1 VRRFVA
7 KIAAAAAA
15 AISLALPLGTVAAP
29 PAGEPASAADA
40 LYARYKIAIPA
51 MKQPAN
57 MVVEYTQTRS
67 GPLRVVTENHRLY
80 RDAAG
85 HERNETTA
93 INGVPAVPA
102 RVSIYTRAAWAYSAD
117 KFFVDSDSY
126 QVAPH
131 GPADIGGRKG
141 YAFAA
146 VMKEA
151 TAFAVTDLEID
162 AHSALPLLERFVAGT
177 PTCSATGSIEFGPA
191 GGYWLPKI
199 VSVTCAVV
207 ASPDAPVVTP
217 PASSYRDTIRFSS
230 YSFPAAI
237 PAQVFGLTPTPA
249 PDSSG
254 TPPR

>member
-1 VRRFVA
+1 MPN
-7 KIAAAAAA
+7 IAAVVAAVA
-15 AISLALPLGTVAAP
+15 LALPQAASVVP
-29 PAGEPASAADA
+29 SADTSASAADA
-40 LYARYKIAIPA
+40 LYARYRIAIPS

-80 RDAAG
+80 RDADG

-93 INGVPAVPA
+93 INGVPATRP
-102 RVSIYTRAAWAYSAD
+102 RVSIYTRATWTYSAD
-117 KFFVDSDSY
+117 KFLVDTDSY
-126 QVAPH
+126 QVAPR
-131 GPADIGGRKG
+131 GPVNVNGRKG
-141 YAFAA
+141 YAFAV

-162 AHSALPLLERFVAGT
+162 ARTALPVLERFVAGT
-177 PTCSATGSIEFGPA
+177 PTCSATGSIEFGPV

-207 ASPDAPVVTP
+207 ASPDAAVLSP
-217 PASSYRDTIRFSS
+217 PAASYRDTIRFSS
-230 YSFPAAI
+230 YSFPNAI
-237 PAQVFGLTPTPA
+237 PAQVFGLSPTPA

-254 TPPR
+254 TPRR

>member
-1 VRRFVA
+1 MPN
-7 KIAAAAAA
+7 IAAAAAA
-15 AISLALPLGTVAAP
+15 VLLALPLGAVAAP
-29 PAGEPASAADA
+29 PAEAPASAADT
-40 LYARYKIAIPA
+40 LYARYKIAIQT

-102 RVSIYTRAAWAYSAD
+102 RVSIYTRVTWTYSAD
-117 KFFVDSDSY
+117 KFFVDPDSY
-126 QVAPH
+126 QVAPR
-131 GPADIGGRKG
+131 GAVDVNGRKG
-141 YAFAA
+141 YAYAV
-146 VMKEA
+146 VMKQA

-162 AHSALPLLERFVAGT
+162 ARTALPLREHFVAGT

-191 GGYWLPKI
+191 SGFWLPKI

-207 ASPDAPVVTP
+207 SSPDAAVLTP
-217 PASSYRDTIRFSS
+217 PAASYRDTIRFSS

-249 PDSSG
+249 PEPSG
-254 TPPR
+254 TPPQ

>member
-1 VRRFVA
+1 VLRCARN
-7 KIAAAAAA
+7 IAAAAAVVL
-15 AISLALPLGTVAAP
+15 LALPQGAIAAP
-29 PAGEPASAADA
+29 TADAPASAADA
-40 LYARYKIAIPA
+40 LYARYRIAIQT

-57 MVVEYTQTRS
+57 IVVEYTQTRS

-80 RDAAG
+80 RDAEG
-85 HERNETTA
+85 HERNEMTV

-126 QVAPH
+126 QVALR
-131 GPADIGGRKG
+131 GAVDVNGRKG
-141 YAFAA
+141 YAFAVA
-146 VMKEA
+146 MKDA
-151 TAFAVTDLEID
+151 TAFAVTDLELD
-162 AHSALPLLERFVAGT
+162 SRTALPLLERFVAGT

-207 ASPDAPVVTP
+207 ASPDAPVITP
-217 PASSYRDTIRFSS
+217 PTASYRDTIRFSS
-230 YSFPAAI
+230 FSFPAAI

-254 TPPR
+254 TPPQ

>member
-1 VRRFVA
+1 MPRIGAVL
-7 KIAAAAAA
+7 AAVL
-15 AISLALPLGTVAAP
+15 LALPQGSTAAP
-29 PAGEPASAADA
+29 AADAPVSAADA
-40 LYARYKIAIPA
+40 LYARYKIAIQT

-85 HERNETTA
+85 NERNETTA

-102 RVSIYTRAAWAYSAD
+102 RVSIYTRATWAYSAD
-117 KFFVDSDSY
+117 KFFVDSDAY
-126 QVAPH
+126 QLAPR
-131 GPADIGGRKG
+131 GPADVGGRKG
-141 YAFAA
+141 TAFAA

-151 TAFAVTDLEID
+151 NAFSVTDLEID
-162 AHSALPLLERFVAGT
+162 ARSALPLLERFVAGT

-191 GGYWLPKI
+191 GGYWLPRI

-207 ASPDAPVVTP
+207 ASPDAAVVTP
-217 PASSYRDTIRFSS
+217 PVASYRDTIRFSS

-249 PDSSG
+249 PDGSG

>member
-1 VRRFVA
+1 VVR
-7 KIAAAAAA
+7 IAAAAAA
-15 AISLALPLGTVAAP
+15 AVSLALPIGTIGA
-29 PAGEPASAADA
+29 PASDASASVADA
-40 LYARYKIAIPA
+40 LYARYKIAIQT

-85 HERNETTA
+85 HERNETTM
-93 INGVPAVPA
+93 INGVPAVRA
-102 RVSIYTRAAWAYSAD
+102 RVSIYTRATWAYSAD
-117 KFFVDSDSY
+117 KFYVDSDSY
-126 QVAPH
+126 QVAAH
-131 GPADIGGRKG
+131 GPVDTGGRKG
-141 YAFAA
+141 YAFAV

-162 AHSALPLLERFVAGT
+162 SRSALPLLERFVAGT
-177 PTCSATGSIEFGPA
+177 PTCSATGNIEFGPA

-199 VSVTCAVV
+199 VSVTCAVIT
-207 ASPDAPVVTP
+207 SPDAAVLTP
-217 PASSYRDTIRFSS
+217 PAESYHDTIRFSS

>member
-1 VRRFVA
+1 VLRCVRDTY
-7 KIAAAAAA
+7 AALAAVL
-15 AISLALPLGTVAAP
+15 LALPTLAIAAP
-29 PAGEPASAADA
+29 AVDAPASAADA
-40 LYARYKIAIPA
+40 LYARYKVAIQTV
-51 MKQPAN
+51 KQPAN

-85 HERNETTA
+85 HERNETTV

-102 RVSIYTRAAWAYSAD
+102 RVSMYTRATWTYSAD

-126 QVAPH
+126 QVAPRA
-131 GPADIGGRKG
+131 PVVVSGRKG
-141 YAFAA
+141 YAFAV

-162 AHSALPLLERFVAGT
+162 ARTGLPLLERFVAGT
-177 PTCSATGSIEFGPA
+177 PTCSATGSIEFGPT

-207 ASPDAPVVTP
+207 ASPDAAVITP
-217 PASSYRDTIRFSS
+217 PAASYRDTIRFSS

-237 PAQVFGLTPTPA
+237 PAQVFGLSPTPA
-249 PDSSG
+249 HESSS

>member
-1 VRRFVA
+1 VLRCARN
-7 KIAAAAAA
+7 IAAAAAVA
-15 AISLALPLGTVAAP
+15 LLALPQGAIAVPTTDA
-29 PAGEPASAADA
+29 PASASDA
-40 LYARYKIAIPA
+40 LYARYKIAIQT

-80 RDAAG
+80 RDAEG
-85 HERNETTA
+85 NERNETTV
-93 INGVPAVPA
+93 INGVPAAPA
-102 RVSIYTRAAWAYSAD
+102 RVSIYTRAVWAYSAD

-126 QVAPH
+126 QLALRGAVNVN
-131 GPADIGGRKG
+131 GRKG
-141 YAFAA
+141 YAFAV
-146 VMKEA
+146 VMKDA
-151 TAFAVTDLEID
+151 TAFAVTDLELD
-162 AHSALPLLERFVAGT
+162 ARTALPLLERFVAGT
-177 PTCSATGSIEFGPA
+177 PSCSATGSIEFGPA

-207 ASPDAPVVTP
+207 ASPDAPVITP
-217 PASSYRDTIRFSS
+217 PTASYRDTIRFSS
-230 YSFPAAI
+230 FSFPAAI